1 MASTPSA
8 SALSAVLRCQRNLL
22 ARKQPNK
29 KRPPAA
35 VYGSGMMAYGDSV
48 KAYFRGLI
56 FNGKRAEIPG
66 VLSASARFSQTS
78 CWGKSPL
85 RNSEEV
91 KNTPKT
97 DNKKLT
103 ATVSKTKHMSDY
115 SSAFKS
121 QSFNGLCQNNRLDG
135 TLRKQNLDYKSFI
148 TCRICVVC
156 YHSMSLLNHH
166 SNMNSL
172 FSHGLLCFLR
182 DTLLYFTTA
191 VADSV
196 RTQLSPNQ
204 LHPDCD
210 ESSVRVRCTSEYPED
225 QPKTLKGAKPEE

>member
-22 ARKQPNK
+22 TRKQPNK

-35 VYGSGMMAYGDSV
+35 GYGLGIMAYGDSL

-56 FNGKRAEIPG
+56 FNGTRVEIPG
-66 VLSASARFSQTS
+66 VLSATARLSQTS
-78 CWGKSPL
+78 RWGKTSL
-85 RNSEEV
+85 GNKKGV

-97 DNKKLT
+97 DSKMLT
-103 ATVSKTKHMSDY
+103 AKVSTTKHMSDY

-121 QSFNGLCQNNRLDG
+121 QSYSVLPLRLDG
-135 TLRKQNLDYKSFI
+135 VLRKQNLDNKTYI

-156 YHSMSLLNHH
+156 AHSMSLLNH
-166 SNMNSL
+166 NNINSL

-182 DTLLYFTTA
+182 DTLLYFSTA

-196 RTQLSPNQ
+196 RTQLNLNQ

-210 ESSVRVRCTSEYPED
+210 DESSGCIRCTSEHLEDEPETV
-225 QPKTLKGAKPEE
+225 KVAKPEE